1 MTFKEQWTLE
11 NVYPNGVE
19 GDAFLL
25 TVSSIR
31 KHIEDHVQ
39 VVQNLP
45 FHPRKM
51 SLHGTLLL
59 FNTSNV
65 SNVYLLLAHSLEH
78 GSAFALKIQN
88 LQQLKNRYASLE
100 LAKEVWVSI
109 SQGLD
114 ALDDDAFHVFIER
127 TLKPQARPHQSSPP
141 KNTFGTLKRLMPY
154 SQNSNH
160 KPYTAGEKSI
170 TRWLDA

>member
-45 FHPRKM
+45 
-51 SLHGTLLL
+51 SIHGNESSWHAAVVQHFECQQRLSTP
-59 FNTSNV
+59 
-65 SNVYLLLAHSLEH
+65 
-78 GSAFALKIQN
+78 GAFAGAWTAVRAQDPEPATAQKTVMLLWNSLK
-88 LQQLKNRYASLE
+88 SLGHH
-100 LAKEVWVSI
+100 I
-109 SQGLD
+109 S
-114 ALDDDAFHVFIER
+114 
-127 TLKPQARPHQSSPP
+127 
-141 KNTFGTLKRLMPY
+141 RLRR
-154 SQNSNH
+154 S
-160 KPYTAGEKSI
+160 G
-170 TRWLDA
+170 